1 MALYGIIL
9 FISKGE
15 KRMDKIKGLF
25 LGFKNAF
32 TSEINVIEKDYPVYK
47 LWEKSH
53 KIENRFKGI
62 NEKTKKSIEK
72 HIYTTY

>member
-1 MALYGIIL
+1 
-9 FISKGE
+9 
-15 KRMDKIKGLF
+15 MDKIKSLF

-32 TSEINVIEKDYPVYK
+32 TSEINVIEIDYPIYK
-47 LWEKSH
+47 LWGKSR
-53 KIENRFKGI
+53 KTENRFKEI

>member
-1 MALYGIIL
+1 MN
-9 FISKGE
+9 
-15 KRMDKIKGLF
+15 KIKGLL

-32 TSEINVIEKDYPVYK
+32 TSEISVIEKDYPVYK
-47 LWEKSH
+47 LWEKSR
-53 KIENRFKGI
+53 KIENRFKKI